1 MEGNSIDHD
10 DDDGCDTDEWD
21 SSDNNDDSPSKGQ
34 QTEYS
39 QNTQPV
45 VRLNSKLSDYFT
57 VNPCHV

>member
-21 SSDNNDDSPSKGQ
+21 SSDNNDDSPTKGQ

-39 QNTQPV
+39 QNTEPV
-45 VRLNSKLSDYFT
+45 VRLNSKLSD
-57 VNPCHV
+57 